1 MDEQDRKTG
10 NAKPSL
16 AVVRLMG
23 SGSIMFIFTLRPSAF
38 IFTRKTLKI
47 FGGRFFGGQ
56 CFHQVVPIVYRWTI
70 QRFSLKIYLFS

>member
-1 MDEQDRKTG
+1 MDEQDRETG

-47 FGGRFFGGQ
+47 FGGVFLAASVSIRSCRSYIVGQ
-56 CFHQVVPIVYRWTI
+56 YKD
-70 QRFSLKIYLFS
+70 SL